1 MPEQFAF
8 LCMLLLLAIFT
19 LIVSQLLSKIMQY
32 YLCQSISILEK
43 PEKLSGFHT
52 KRKIS
57 LFSLLF
63 FFYSL
68 SYYLMVDGFHLAILW
83 IFITFMVFI
92 SIMDFEQ
99 QVILD
104 KILFPLLILALCFSP
119 FLPALLLNR
128 LFAAVIGGGILLLLA
143 IITKGG
149 IGGGDIKLLFV
160 LGLWLGTDKLLFTLF
175 LGFLSGGL
183 VSAVLLLGKIKRPKD
198 TIAYGPYFALSA
210 IVALLC

>member
-1 MPEQFAF
+1 MSEQNEF
-8 LCMLLLLAIFT
+8 LCMLLLFVIFT
-19 LIVSQLLSKIMQY
+19 LIVSQLLSKIMHY

-43 PEKLSGFHT
+43 PEKLPGSHI
-52 KRKIS
+52 KREIS

-68 SYYLMVDGFHLAILW
+68 SYYLMIDGLQLAIIW

-104 KILFPLLILALCFSP
+104 NILFPLLVLALCFSP

-128 LFAAVIGGGILLLLA
+128 LFAAIIGGGILLFLA
-143 IITKGG
+143 IVTKGG
-149 IGGGDIKLLFV
+149 VGGGDIKLLFV
-160 LGLWLGTDKLLFTLF
+160 LGLWLGIDKLLFTLF

-183 VSAVLLLGKIKRPKD
+183 ISAVLLLGKIKRPKD

-210 IVALLC
+210 IIALLC

>member
-1 MPEQFAF
+1 MPEQIAF
-8 LCMLLLLAIFT
+8 LCMLLLFVIFT
-19 LIVSQLLSKIMQY
+19 LIVSQVLSKIMQY

-43 PEKLSGFHT
+43 PEKLPGSHT

-57 LFSLLF
+57 LFGLLF

-68 SYYLMVDGFHLAILW
+68 SYYLMVDGLQLAILW
-83 IFITFMVFI
+83 IFITFMVLI

-104 KILFPLLILALCFSP
+104 KILFPLLVLALCFSS

-128 LFAAVIGGGILLLLA
+128 LFAAVIGGGILLFLA
-143 IITKGG
+143 IVTKGG

-183 VSAVLLLGKIKRPKD
+183 VSAVLLLGKIKKTKD
-198 TIAYGPYFALSA
+198 TISYGPYFALSA
-210 IVALLC
+210 IATLLC

>member
-8 LCMLLLLAIFT
+8 LCMLLLFVIFT

-43 PEKLSGFHT
+43 PEKLPGSHI
-52 KRKIS
+52 KREIS

-68 SYYLMVDGFHLAILW
+68 SYYLMVDGFQLAILW

-104 KILFPLLILALCFSP
+104 KILFPLLVLALCFSP

-183 VSAVLLLGKIKRPKD
+183 VSAVLLHGKIKRPKD
-198 TIAYGPYFALSA
+198 TIAYGPYFALGA

>member
-1 MPEQFAF
+1 MSEQIASIS
-8 LCMLLLLAIFT
+8 MLLLFVIFT
-19 LIVSQLLSKIMQY
+19 LILSQLLSKIMQY
-32 YLCQSISILEK
+32 YLRQCISILEK
-43 PEKLSGFHT
+43 PEKLSGSHT

-68 SYYLMVDGFHLAILW
+68 SYYLMTDRLQLTISW

-104 KILFPLLILALCFSP
+104 KILFPLLVLALCFSSY
-119 FLPALLLNR
+119 LPALFLNR
-128 LFAAVIGGGILLLLA
+128 LIAAVIGGGILLLLA

-175 LGFLSGGL
+175 LGFLTSGL
-183 VSAVLLLGKIKRPKD
+183 TSVILLIGKIKKSKD

-210 IVALLC
+210 IIALLC